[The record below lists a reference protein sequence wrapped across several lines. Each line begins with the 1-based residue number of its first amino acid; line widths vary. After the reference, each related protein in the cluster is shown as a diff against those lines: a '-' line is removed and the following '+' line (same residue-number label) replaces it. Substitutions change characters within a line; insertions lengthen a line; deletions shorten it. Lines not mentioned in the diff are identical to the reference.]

1 MVTDEINYL
10 VNEIQKHQNEYYN
23 GESTIS
29 DADFDVLWDRLTEL
43 DPNNPILH
51 KVGKDSGSAFEKV
64 DHLMHMNS
72 QQKCTNAEEFREWTR
87 KNPRDEY
94 IVQLKCDG
102 SSIELQYGGNGQF
115 GKSVT
120 RGNGLIGDDVTCN
133 ISKAKGLVKK
143 LKDDGAYAVRGE
155 VVLYHDDFDKYFKD
169 KANCRNAANGIMK
182 RKDSEDADKL
192 SIVVYDVV
200 RIGEPQFKTEYA
212 KFQWL
217 VDNGFNVV
225 DTMFISDIEEI
236 IKLRD
241 EMSTSRFNNIP
252 YDIDGLVIK
261 CPEVDLEDQKRDR
274 PDKQIA
280 FKFILNEQSTVTRA
294 VDWSVN
300 GKTRTP
306 VAICDPVQLCG
317 TTVQRANICNLGLI
331 KRLGLKIGSTVVMV
345 KRGEIIPKIERV
357 LFTPADAQDIQFPTV
372 CECCGSTLVA
382 TDTELYC
389 PNKKCPNTLIHRL
402 VKWASINNIYGLGP
416 AVAEDLFNSGITTV
430 KDLYLASVDKIA
442 EAINSKKEAEK
453 IKKHIDNNRKVPV
466 KRFIAG
472 YDLDEIGE
480 TTVKNIC
487 EALKPVTLKE
497 LLEINSAQLESCT
510 GFAEISAEKI
520 CEQFRE
526 FKDELMDLS
535 KIIEVDMPNTN
546 TITYDG
552 GISHLYDQHVA
563 FTGEFATM
571 KRKQAEDMLEQ
582 VGGHV
587 DNKVTPKT
595 RFLVANAP
603 SSTSKYV
610 DAVKYNTAIIDES
623 EFIKLLRGS
632 W

>member
-1 MVTDEINYL
+1 MITDEINYL
-10 VNEIQKHQNEYYN
+10 VNQIQKYQNEYYN

-29 DADFDVLWDRLTEL
+29 DAEFDILWDRLTEI
-43 DPNNPILH
+43 DPDNPILH
-51 KVGKDSGSAFEKV
+51 KVGKDSGSAFEKCE
-64 DHLMHMNS
+64 HLMHMNS
-72 QQKCTNAEEFREWTR
+72 QQKCTNAEKFREWTR

-94 IVQLKCDG
+94 IVQNKCDG
-102 SSIELQYGGNGQF
+102 SSIELRYGNSKF
-115 GKSVT
+115 EKAVT
-120 RGNGLIGDDVTCN
+120 RGNGVIGDDVTCN
-133 ISKAKGLVKK
+133 VGRAKGVVKN

-155 VVLYHDDFDKYFKD
+155 VVLYHDDFNKYFKD

-192 SIVVYDVV
+192 TVVVYDVV

-217 VDNGFNVV
+217 IDNGFIVC
-225 DTMFISDIEEI
+225 DTMFMSNIEDI

-241 EMSTSRFNNIP
+241 ELSTSRFEKIP
-252 YDIDGLVIK
+252 YDIDGIVIK

-280 FKFILNEQSTVTRA
+280 FKFILSEQSTVTRD
-294 VDWSVN
+294 VEWSVN

-306 VAICDPVQLCG
+306 VAICDPVYLCG
-317 TTVQRANICNLGLI
+317 TTVKRANICNLGLI

-357 LFTPADAQDIQFPTV
+357 LFTPNDAIDIQFPEV
-372 CECCGSTLVA
+372 CECCGSKLVV

-389 PNKKCPNTLIHRL
+389 PNKSCPNTLIHRL
-402 VKWASINNIYGLGP
+402 VKWASVNNIYGIGP
-416 AVAEDLFNSGITTV
+416 SVAEDLFNNGIKTV
-430 KDLYLASVDKIA
+430 KDLYLASTDALAK
-442 EAINSKKEAEK
+442 AINSTKEAEK
-453 IKKHIDNNRKVPV
+453 IKKHLDNNRKVLV

-487 EALKPVTLKE
+487 EALKPKSLKE

-510 GFAEISAEKI
+510 GFSTISAEKI
-520 CEQFRE
+520 CDQFRE
-526 FKDELMDLS
+526 FKDDLLELS
-535 KIIEVDMPNTN
+535 KIVEVEMPNTESV
-546 TITYDG
+546 TYDG
-552 GISHLYDQHVA
+552 GVSHLYNTHVA

-587 DNKVTPKT
+587 DKKVTNNT
-595 RFLVANAP
+595 RFLVANTP
-603 SSTSKYV
+603 SSSSKYV
-610 DAVKYNTAIIDES
+610 DAVKYNTSIINEG